1 MKTTPLTTNPTS
13 DYRAA
18 MQQAAVAYLYRH
30 RCEHLA
36 GDSQLLD
43 NCARYLTLSLEVPQ
57 HLVQRIAELAVS
69 EFENMTCKRIAWLGV
84 HPNSG
89 AYRPVIWLL
98 DNCTQQRHPVSARL
112 LPTRLLLT
120 RNLPH

>member
-1 MKTTPLTTNPTS
+1 MKTIALTTNPTS

-36 GDSQLLD
+36 GDSQLFD

-69 EFENMTCKRIAWLGV
+69 EFESMTCKRIAWLGV

-89 AYRPVIWLL
+89 AYHPVIWLL
-98 DNCTQQRHPVSARL
+98 DNCTQQRHPISARL